1 MTEPTLRRLLHHLVA
16 ASLASP
22 LALAAGCGG
31 SGLPDPAPFAL
42 PACATGGVLAV
53 TGLMPASPVDY
64 LELRQRDL
72 NGMAQV
78 VAQTGTP
85 CKTATDVG
93 ACTAALAA
101 LPTTP
106 GFHSCVDHDCG
117 HALATTAGDA
127 VTAYNDPAAVQR
139 LLGTIDTAQEAALT
153 AYAAGYDLSCTEKAT
168 GGIRSAPDGNGYEVL
183 ASKLTRDC
191 APIETTGFLLKVDK
205 SGNVTVQS
213 SAVLSS
219 SPACIGRRPDGLR
232 APGGCAATGPV
243 GAFLAEAAHLEAAS
257 VTAFRRLRR
266 ELRAHGAPA
275 RLLRAASRAA
285 GDEIRHARQTA
296 RLARR
301 YDASAPSPRVNQ
313 GHLRPL
319 EAIAIDNA
327 VEGCVRETFGALVGL
342 YQAGAA
348 RDPFIARA
356 MTGIAADEVRHAAL
370 AWQVARWADRR
381 LSPAARARVRAAR
394 LAAIA
399 TLRSEVERPVAS
411 ELTTLAG
418 LPPPAVARQLV
429 EKLAASLWT

>member
-1 MTEPTLRRLLHHLVA
+1 MTEPTLRRLLQHLVA

-22 LALAAGCGG
+22 LTLVAGCG
-31 SGLPDPAPFAL
+31 SGLPDPGPFAL
-42 PACATGGVLAV
+42 PVCAMAGVLSV
-53 TGLMPASPVDY
+53 DGLKPASPVDY
-64 LELRQRDL
+64 LEMRQRDL
-72 NGMAQV
+72 SGMAQV
-78 VAQTGTP
+78 VAKTGTP
-85 CKTATDVG
+85 CKTATDVPT
-93 ACTAALAA
+93 CTAALAA

-117 HALATTAGDA
+117 HALAATAGDT
-127 VTAYNDPAAVQR
+127 VTAYNDGSAMR
-139 LLGTIDTAQEAALT
+139 TLLGTIDTPQEAALT

-168 GGIRSAPDGNGYEVL
+168 GGVRVAPDGDGYEVL
-183 ASKLTRDC
+183 ASRLTKDC
-191 APIETTGFLLKVDK
+191 APIETTGYLLKVDK
-205 SGNVTVQS
+205 SGNITVLS
-213 SAVLSS
+213 SAVISS
-219 SPACIGRRPDGLR
+219 SPACVGRRPDGLR
-232 APGGCAATGPV
+232 APAGCAATGPV

-296 RLARR
+296 GLARR
-301 YDASAPSPRVNQ
+301 YNASAASPHVQPGR
-313 GHLRPL
+313 LRSL
-319 EAIAIDNA
+319 EAIALDNA

-356 MTGIAADEVRHAAL
+356 MSGIAADEVRHAAL

-394 LAAIA
+394 LSAIA
-399 TLRSEVERPVAS
+399 TLRAEVESPVAS

-429 EKLAASLWT
+429 EKLAESLWT